1 MNTQRTG
8 ARTPFFCDD
17 ITHYV
22 SVAAADFSPI
32 EDQPAAFTATQEDIY
47 IKNGFLA
54 MNATATAGLLY
65 CITWQEFQL
74 HRLRSNRDL
83 VTNTQ
88 VLALCTPVAIYVS
101 ECNWTMTPIVKI
113 FAGTNQTYPTTVVTV
128 NIGTIR

>member
-32 EDQPAAFTATQEDIY
+32 ENVPAGTLVREDTY

-74 HRLRSNRDL
+74 HRLRSNRNL